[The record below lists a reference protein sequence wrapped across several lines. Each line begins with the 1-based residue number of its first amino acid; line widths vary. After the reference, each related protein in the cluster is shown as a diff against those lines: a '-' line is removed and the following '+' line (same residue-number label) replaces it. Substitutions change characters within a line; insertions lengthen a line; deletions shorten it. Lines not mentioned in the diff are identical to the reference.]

1 MRNLVTCMVAAAG
14 LLSLA
19 DAFYLPGV
27 APTTYHKGDEI
38 PLLVNHLTP
47 SMYFQHKGENDED
60 LGDKESFLY
69 SYDYYYDK
77 LHFCRPEKM
86 EKQRES
92 LGSIIFGDRIY
103 NSPFQ
108 IEMLE
113 EKECVTLCSQ
123 KIPAEDAKFVNKLIR
138 NGFFQNWLIDGLPAA
153 RVSHD
158 GRTGS
163 DFYTPGFELGL
174 VDVGG
179 SKLRMGGQG
188 SSSSESESQPH
199 TNPVSEGDYLEAPPA
214 NSHKLTKRK
223 NVVNTKEMVKQIET
237 PYFVNHF
244 DIKIEY
250 HDRGNGD
257 YRVVGVTVN
266 PVSIKRSLSDSCAP
280 TGELLELSEE
290 QETEVNFSYS
300 VHFEASATAWATRWD
315 KYLHVYDPKIQWYSL
330 VNFSLVVVLLSSVM
344 IHSLYRTLRDDLSR
358 YNQLNLDDDFQEE
371 TGWKLVHGDVFRTP
385 SRSLLLSVLI
395 GSGAQL
401 FLMAACTIAFA
412 LFGLLSPSSRGSLAT
427 VMFILY
433 ALFGLFGS
441 YTSMATYK
449 FFGGQYWKVNMLLT
463 PLLVPGSIFCVMI
476 ALNFFLIFVD
486 SAGALPFGT
495 MCAILALW
503 FIFSLPLSAVGSFV
517 ARKKCHWDEHPTKT
531 KQIPRQIPFQPWYLK
546 TIPASL
552 IAGIFPFGSIAVELY
567 FIYSSLWFNKIFY
580 MFGFLFVSFLLLTL
594 TTSLVTVMLT
604 YYSLCL
610 ENWKWQWRGF
620 WIGGIG
626 CATYMF
632 VHSILFTK
640 FRLGGLTTIV
650 LYLGY
655 SLLISLLSCL
665 ITGTIGFLSS
675 LWFVRRIY
683 SSIKID

>member
-1 MRNLVTCMVAAAG
+1 MLKSSVILGLWLVSYAQC
-14 LLSLA
+14 
-19 DAFYLPGV
+19 FYLPGV
-27 APTTYHKGDEI
+27 APTTYQEGDEI

-47 SMYFQHKGENDED
+47 SMFFRHTDENGEDM
-60 LGDKESFLY
+60 GDKESFLY
-69 SYDYYYDK
+69 SYDYYYHK
-77 LHFCRPEKM
+77 LHFCQPEKL

-103 NSPFQ
+103 NSPFHIQ
-108 IEMLE
+108 ML
-113 EKECVTLCSQ
+113 KDQECVSLCSQ
-123 KIPAEDAKFVNKLIR
+123 KIPADDAKFINKLIY

-153 RVSHD
+153 RLSHD
-158 GRTGS
+158 GRTDS

-179 SKLRMGGQG
+179 SKLRMGGQ
-188 SSSSESESQPH
+188 SDALQSESQSH
-199 TNPVSEGDYLEAPPA
+199 SKQVDEEDYLQPPSNA
-214 NSHKLTKRK
+214 RKLAKRK
-223 NVVNTKEMVKQIET
+223 VVSDPSALVQQIEKA
-237 PYFVNHF
+237 YFVNHF
-244 DIKIEY
+244 DIQIEY

-257 YRVVGVTVN
+257 YRVVGVLVK
-266 PVSIKRSLSDSCAP
+266 PVSIKRDSPDSCDI
-280 TGELLELSEE
+280 TGDLLELSEE
-290 QETEVNFSYS
+290 EDTQVQFSYS
-300 VHFEASATAWATRWD
+300 VKFIPSTTVWATRWD

-330 VNFSLVVVLLSSVM
+330 VNFSLVVILLSSVM
-344 IHSLYRTLRDDLSR
+344 IHSLYRTLRDDLTR

-385 SRSLLLSVLI
+385 KKSLLLSVLV

-412 LFGLLSPSSRGSLAT
+412 MLGLLSPSSRGSLTT

-433 ALFGLFGS
+433 ALFGSFGGF
-441 YTSMATYK
+441 TSMATYK
-449 FFGGQYWKVNMLLT
+449 FFGGEYWKVNMLLT
-463 PLLVPGSIFCVMI
+463 PLLVPGSIFCVML
-476 ALNFFLIFVD
+476 ALNFFLVFVE
-486 SAGALPFGT
+486 SAGAIPFGT
-495 MCAILALW
+495 MCAILLLW
-503 FIFSLPLSAVGSFV
+503 FVLSIPLSAVGSFV
-517 ARKKCHWDEHPTKT
+517 ARKKSRWDEHPTKT
-531 KQIPRQIPFQPWYLK
+531 KQIPRQIPIQPWYLK
-546 TIPASL
+546 TIPATL

-567 FIYSSLWFNKIFY
+567 FIYSSLWFNKVFY

-594 TTSLVTVMLT
+594 TTSLVTVLLT

-620 WIGGIG
+620 FIGGAG
-626 CATYMF
+626 CASYIF
-632 VHSILFTK
+632 IHSILFTK

-655 SLLISLLSCL
+655 SLLISLLSCI

-683 SSIKID
+683 SSIKVD